1 MNGQKHD
8 RMGMAHTRINAMTA
22 IWRQLIWKEWREQ
35 VWKMISLTAIVFS
48 VEAYSAFSDVRAG
61 EPAIGG
67 FGLFCGIAGAFFIA
81 IGVAAGERSAGS
93 LGFLRALPLARWKWA
108 VVRLAMGAIA
118 AVVPIVVT
126 AIAMLLLDSTMRA
139 AAGTPRY
146 LSAGAVAVLCCISVY
161 AWTAAAGVR
170 GVSELRAG
178 LAAIC
183 LFVGGIA
190 LVAIL
195 TSVGAGKLAGWLTL
209 FSPAGVSYLPVPAQ
223 PPPLNSLNA
232 SSVLWAQLV
241 SFIATSWWF
250 VRRYAALTS
259 ADDRSPAAS
268 EANPSTTLRPALRS
282 PLAAIVWKEYR
293 EALPMCLAGL
303 AIAAAVVLPT
313 VLSATGAAGSEKL
326 PVLSGFLIFLG
337 TIMAL
342 VLGVGGLAGDLEAG
356 VSQFWRSRPISAT
369 SWFWLKYATGAV
381 VLMLVFDG
389 VPAVIDLLV
398 GGPGLLVREAP
409 FWFGPLLH
417 LLAYSAAVWMVC
429 QLRQPIYAG
438 ILALGVVSSLLT
450 MADLPVQR
458 PLLPWLDVSRLSTCR
473 HLDLETSL
481 LPLFDWLVAT
491 YLPFAAPM
499 VAISGAMALLGWRAV
514 RRAA

>member
-1 MNGQKHD
+1 
-8 RMGMAHTRINAMTA
+8 MTA

-35 VWKMISLTAIVFS
+35 IWKMISLTAIVLS
-48 VEAYSAFSDVRAG
+48 VEAYSSFSDARAG
-61 EPAIGG
+61 ERAIAG

-81 IGVAAGERSAGS
+81 IGVAAGERTAGS
-93 LGFLRALPLARWKWA
+93 LDFLRALPLARWKWA
-108 VVRLAMGAIA
+108 AVRLAMGAIA
-118 AVVPIVVT
+118 AIVPIVVT

-139 AAGTPRY
+139 TADTQRY
-146 LSAGAVAVLCCISVY
+146 LSAGATAALCCISVY
-161 AWTAAAGVR
+161 AWTVAAGVR
-170 GVSELRAG
+170 SVSELRAG

-183 LFVGGIA
+183 LLVGGIA
-190 LVAIL
+190 LSAIL
-195 TSVGAGKLAGWLTL
+195 MSIGAGRLVRWLIM
-209 FSPAGVSYLPVPAQ
+209 FSPSGVSYLPDPAH
-223 PPPLNSLNA
+223 PSPLDSLDL
-232 SSVLWAQLV
+232 SSVLCGQLA

-250 VRRYAALTS
+250 VRRYATLTS

-268 EANPSTTLRPALRS
+268 EANPSATLRPALRS

-326 PVLSGFLIFLG
+326 PVMSGFLVFLG

-356 VSQFWRSRPISAT
+356 VWQFWRSRPISAT

-409 FWFGPLLH
+409 FWAGPLLH

-438 ILALGVVSSLLT
+438 ILALGVFFSLLS
-450 MADLPVQR
+450 PGVFPIGR
-458 PLLPWLDVSRLSTCR
+458 PLLSWLDVSRLSTCR

-481 LPLFDWLVAT
+481 SPLFDWLVAT

-499 VAISGAMALLGWRAV
+499 VAISVALALFGWRAV